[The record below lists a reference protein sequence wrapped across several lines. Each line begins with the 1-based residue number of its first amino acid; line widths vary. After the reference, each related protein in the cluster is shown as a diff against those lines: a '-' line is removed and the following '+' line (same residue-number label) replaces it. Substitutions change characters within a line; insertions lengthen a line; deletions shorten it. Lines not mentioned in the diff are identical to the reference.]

1 VNNTLEFVGVL
12 AEVFTWV
19 GLVLGGFCLFS
30 LLVVRAFGGRWVETD
45 AVAVEGDRAGEMRL
59 RWMSEGG
66 LHERSVSQD
75 EHDRM
80 AGPDGVRLFYNVRD
94 PGRARFDAV
103 GHGEKTLRL
112 LAWLLLGL
120 GALALVVSIVLI
132 FVPA

>member
-1 VNNTLEFVGVL
+1 VNNPLQFVGVL

-30 LLVVRAFGGRWVETD
+30 LLVVRAFAGRWIETD
-45 AVAVEGDRAGEMRL
+45 AVAVEGDQVGEMRL

-66 LHERSVSQD
+66 LHERFVSQD

-80 AGPDGVRLFYNVRD
+80 AGPDGVRLFYSVRD
-94 PGRARFDAV
+94 PNRTRFDQV
-103 GHGEKTLRL
+103 GHGEKALRL

-120 GALALVVSIVLI
+120 GALAFVVSIALI
-132 FVPA
+132 FAPG